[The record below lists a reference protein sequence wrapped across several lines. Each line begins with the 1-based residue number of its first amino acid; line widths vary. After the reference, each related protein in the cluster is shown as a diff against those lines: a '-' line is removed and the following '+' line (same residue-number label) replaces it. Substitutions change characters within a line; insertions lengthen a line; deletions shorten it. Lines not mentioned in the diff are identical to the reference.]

1 MAVSGVHDVVA
12 QQVEERSGD
21 CAVRDPAGG
30 YGLSYGELWER
41 AGWLAAE
48 LARRGV
54 RRGDLVAVPQDR
66 SVDLV
71 VTFLGILRCGAAYLP
86 LDGLAPK
93 DRLTGIV
100 AEAGTRWAVHSPR
113 QDTLAGPAGRWADLA
128 SWLPSG
134 VEPVPLPPADPGHP
148 VPDPGTVR
156 DDPAYVSFTSGSTG
170 RPKGVVV
177 PHRAV
182 LRLALRSKFC
192 SVEPGDQV
200 ASAANPAFDAT
211 TFELWN
217 ALTAGGTV
225 VVFPAATDL
234 PLDDW
239 AALIRAERID
249 TMFLTTSLFHT
260 VARERPDAFGALRNL
275 VVGGEQLEMAAV
287 RKVLAAGPPGRLVN
301 GYGPTETTTFAA
313 YFDCTE
319 DSLAGLERIPVG
331 HPLQDTTLHL
341 LDPDLK
347 PVPPGETGE
356 LCVGGPGVAL
366 GYLGREELTAE
377 RFVVHPATG
386 ERIYRTGDTGRQLP
400 GGAIELFGRSD
411 RQVKLRGF
419 RIELEEIERAA
430 LACGLADSAFVEKV
444 GEGPA
449 ASLVGFVL
457 PSADGLSA
465 AEAEAEAGAAAAAL
479 PAALNARL
487 GRTLPGY
494 MLPARWLVLDRVPL
508 GSTGKAD
515 RARLLELLSA
525 ESSAAHPGG
534 TARTTGATP
543 ATRTAERELVAPLGD
558 IWREVLG
565 VEQVLP
571 EQNFLDLGGNSILA
585 MQVAARARQRLGVPV
600 DGGAV
605 LLCDTLGELAAHVAE
620 ACAAD
625 GPAAGSEPAG
635 APQGVVAP

>member
-1 MAVSGVHDVVA
+1 MAALSVHDVVA
-12 QQVEERSGD
+12 QQVEQRPDG
-21 CAVRDPAGG
+21 CAVRDPAEGE
-30 YGLSYGELWER
+30 GLSYRELWER

-48 LARRGV
+48 LARSGV
-54 RRGDLVAVPQDR
+54 RQGDLVAVPQDR

-93 DRLTGIV
+93 DRLAGIV
-100 AEAGTRWAVHSPR
+100 AESGTRWAVHSPR
-113 QDTLAGPAGRWADLA
+113 QDSLAGPAGCWAELR
-128 SWLPSG
+128 SWLPRG
-134 VEPVPLPPADPGHP
+134 VEPLPVLYEDPGHP
-148 VPDPGTVR
+148 VPDVR
-156 DDPAYVSFTSGSTG
+156 SQGDDPAYVSFTSGSTG

-182 LRLALRSKFC
+182 LRLALRPRFYA
-192 SVEPGDQV
+192 VEPGDQV

-225 VVFPAATDL
+225 VVFPSATGL

-239 AALIRAERID
+239 TALIRSERID

-260 VARERPDAFGALRNL
+260 VARERPDAFGTLRNL

-287 RKVLAAGPPGRLVN
+287 RKVLAAEPPGRLVN

-319 DSLAGLERIPVG
+319 DTLAGLERIPVG
-331 HPLQDTTLHL
+331 YPLQDTTLHL
-341 LDPDLK
+341 LDQDLK
-347 PVPPGETGE
+347 PIPTGDTGE

-366 GYLGREELTAE
+366 GYLRRPELTAE
-377 RFVVHPATG
+377 RFTTLPENG

-400 GGAIELFGRSD
+400 DGAIELLGRSD

-430 LACGLADSAFVEKV
+430 LDCGLADSAFVEKV

-457 PSADGLSA
+457 PSADGLA
-465 AEAEAEAGAAAAAL
+465 AVGAGAVAEL
-479 PAALNARL
+479 PALLDARL
-487 GRTLPGY
+487 ARTLPNY
-494 MLPARWLVLDRVPL
+494 MRPARWLVLDRVPL

-515 RARLLELLSA
+515 RAQLLKLLSA
-525 ESSAAHPGG
+525 APSAPDPAGSAPTAG
-534 TARTTGATP
+534 TTLAQPPVTS
-543 ATRTAERELVAPLGD
+543 ELVAVLGD
-558 IWREVLG
+558 IWREVLST
-565 VEQVLP
+565 EQVLP
-571 EQNFLDLGGNSILA
+571 EHNFLELGGNSILA
-585 MQVAARARQRLGVPV
+585 MQVAARARQRLDAPV
-600 DGGAV
+600 DAGAV
-605 LLCDTLGELAAHVAE
+605 LLCDTLGELAVHVAGAFPGE
-620 ACAAD
+620 
-625 GPAAGSEPAG
+625 GLAAGSEPAG
-635 APQGVVAP
+635 PEREVTVS